1 MNAKHTPGPWNWHG
15 PYMTGAFKVTA
26 LAEDD
31 AILCQVY
38 ITGENAVHDAH
49 LIAAAP
55 DLLAALEAQNH
66 MGGDLR
72 GGYCVCPRNNGAD
85 PDELHATNC
94 VIARAAIAR
103 AKG

>member
-1 MNAKHTPGPWNWHG
+1 MNTKHTPGPWNWHG

-38 ITGENAVHDAH
+38 ITGENAVHDAP

-55 DLLAALEAQNH
+55 DLLAALEAVLTI
-66 MGGDLR
+66 GGIDQSP
-72 GGYCVCPRNNGAD
+72 GTNGRVV
-85 PDELHATNC
+85 LYQ
-94 VIARAAIAR
+94 ARAAIAK
-103 AKG
+103 ALA

>member
-1 MNAKHTPGPWNWHG
+1 MNTKHTPGPWNWHG

-38 ITGENAVHDAH
+38 ITGENAAHDAP

-55 DLLAALEAQNH
+55 DLLAALQVQIEPRARGWNVT
-66 MGGDLR
+66 DWELR
-72 GGYCVCPRNNGAD
+72 
-85 PDELHATNC
+85 DEQ
-94 VIARAAIAR
+94 ARAAIAK
-103 AKG
+103 ATS

>member
-1 MNAKHTPGPWNWHG
+1 MNTKHTPGPWNWHG

-38 ITGENAVHDAH
+38 ITGENAVHDAP

-55 DLLAALEAQNH
+55 DLLAALEGLIPIAAAMNINTGVWNAQ
-66 MGGDLR
+66 L
-72 GGYCVCPRNNGAD
+72 A
-85 PDELHATNC
+85 A
-94 VIARAAIAR
+94 ARAAIAKAR
-103 AKG
+103 T